1 MFGWY
6 LRTIYLLRQYTLN
19 MKLKFSI
26 FLTYLNIGI
35 LAIMAIVTFLILPDH
50 VQKTTS
56 YFIYLFAIIVGLL
69 IGNLAGRIYFL
80 RKDLK
85 RKKNEIDEIQEKM
98 NIYIGNVVHDLRSPV
113 ASINMIAELLESDL
127 MNIDPMHKELITSIK
142 KSSNTMLDRICFIL
156 DNARM
161 QQSKNY
167 ENMTP
172 GNPIDLIRNV
182 IAKHHI
188 LAIEKN
194 IKIILKI
201 DTTLPEVYFD
211 NEALDSIFS
220 NLISNAIKYSPH
232 NTTVTIFNQ
241 MNKSCI
247 SYCIKDQGLGMTE
260 EDLSKVFGR
269 FVKLSAR
276 PTGGEDSSGVGL
288 SIVKDLAE
296 KMGGTIKAES
306 EGKGK
311 GSTFTLTL
319 SCKPPLK

>member
-1 MFGWY
+1 
-6 LRTIYLLRQYTLN
+6 

-35 LAIMAIVTFLILPDH
+35 LAFIATVIFLILPDH

-56 YFIYLFAIIVGLL
+56 YFIYLFSIILGLL
-69 IGNLAGRIYFL
+69 IGNLAGQLFFL

-85 RKKNEIDEIQEKM
+85 RKKIEIEEIQEKI

-127 MNIDPMHKELITSIK
+127 MNIDPMHKELISSIK
-142 KSSNTMLDRICFIL
+142 KSSNTMLDRICYIL
-156 DNARM
+156 DNARL
-161 QQSKNY
+161 QQNKNF

-172 GNPIDLIRNV
+172 ANPIDLIRNV
-182 IAKHHI
+182 IDKHHI

-201 DTTLPEVYFD
+201 DTTLPDVYFD
-211 NEALDSIFS
+211 NDALDSIFS

-232 NTTVTIFNQ
+232 NTIITIYNQ
-241 MNKSCI
+241 MHKSFV
-247 SYCIKDQGLGMTE
+247 SYNVKDHGLGMTE

-276 PTGGEDSSGVGL
+276 PTKGEDSSGIGL

-296 KMGGTIKAES
+296 KMGGTAKAYS

-311 GSTFTLTL
+311 GSTFTITL
-319 SCKPPLK
+319 NCKHPQK

>member
-1 MFGWY
+1 MLPQNTFK
-6 LRTIYLLRQYTLN
+6 

-35 LAIMAIVTFLILPDH
+35 LAIMAIVIFLILPEH

-56 YFIYLFAIIVGLL
+56 YFIYLFATIVGLL
-69 IGNLAGRIYFL
+69 IGNLAGRLYFL
-80 RKDLK
+80 RKDLN
-85 RKKNEIDEIQEKM
+85 KKKAEMDEIQEKM

-113 ASINMIAELLESDL
+113 ASINMISELLESDL
-127 MNIDPMHKELITSIK
+127 MDIDPMHKELITSIK

-161 QQSKNY
+161 QQSKNF
-167 ENMTP
+167 ESMTP

-182 IAKHHI
+182 IDKHHI

-201 DTTLPEVYFD
+201 DTTLPEVFFD
-211 NEALDSIFS
+211 NDALDSIFS

-232 NTTVTIFNQ
+232 NTKITIYNQ
-241 MNKSCI
+241 MQKSCI
-247 SYCIKDQGLGMTE
+247 SYSVRDQGLGMTE

-276 PTGGEDSSGVGL
+276 PTGSEDSSGVGL

-296 KMGGTIKAES
+296 KMGGSVKAES

-319 SCKPPLK
+319 SCKPPFK